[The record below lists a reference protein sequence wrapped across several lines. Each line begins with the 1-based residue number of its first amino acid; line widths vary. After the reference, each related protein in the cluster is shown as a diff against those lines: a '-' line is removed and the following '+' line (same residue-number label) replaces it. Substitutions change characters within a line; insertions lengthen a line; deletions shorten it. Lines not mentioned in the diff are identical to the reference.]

1 MTSETE
7 AMIEKA
13 EYWDWAMD
21 NWLMAESLIAALRAA
36 ETRNDVFEAEL
47 EELLEFAH
55 ALKRVADLSEKW
67 SDSLVQQIN
76 EIARRALDGKSRD
89 YTEALRAADEREREL
104 RKALEPFS
112 EAARLALPSGRPP
125 WEFCAAQDYQAARQA
140 LRGKS

>member
-21 NWLMAESLIAALRAA
+21 NWLMAESLIDALRAA
-36 ETRNDVFEAEL
+36 E
-47 EELLEFAH
+47 
-55 ALKRVADLSEKW
+55 
-67 SDSLVQQIN
+67 
-76 EIARRALDGKSRD
+76 
-89 YTEALRAADEREREL
+89 EREREL

-125 WEFCAAQDYQAARQA
+125 SEFCDAQDYQAARQT